1 METLRREGKIFF
13 SKHEN
18 WIFPIRK
25 FILGDFNSMESI
37 EILRRQEIIFFSN
50 NEKKISKIGYH
61 RFLSYTTKNPYLRR
75 YNR

>member
-25 FILGDFNSMESI
+25 FILGDFNSMETLKT
-37 EILRRQEIIFFSN
+37 EGKNFFSKHEN
-50 NEKKISKIGYH
+50 WIYSKFKFSKIYSK
-61 RFLSYTTKNPYLRR
+61 RF
-75 YNR
+75 